1 MKLRKFKKQDAE
13 KCSKIIYS
21 CVDTSKK
28 TTKKDR
34 EYLKKIYTPQ
44 EIIKLPKIS
53 DFFVVTHN
61 KKIIGM
67 GRLEKSKIA
76 TVYFDP
82 KFHRKRGGTLIMSH
96 LEKLARKKKLKRIY
110 LESLLQSTGFYKK
123 LGFKKKKFQTKP
135 IRSWKMEKR
144 L

>member
-1 MKLRKFKKQDAE
+1 MKPHKFKKRDAE

-21 CVDTSKK
+21 CVDTSKR

-34 EYLKKIYTPQ
+34 EFLKKVYTPQ

-53 DFFVVTHN
+53 DFFVVMHN

-82 KFHRKRGGTLIMSH
+82 KFHRKHGGTLIMSH
-96 LEKLARKKKLKRIY
+96 LEKLARKKKLKKVY
-110 LESLLQSTGFYKK
+110 VESLLQSTGFYKK
-123 LGFKKKKFQTKP
+123 LGFKKV
-135 IRSWKMEKR
+135 KR
-144 L
+144 LKNPVNSMKMKKRL